1 MTRKICFIILVSIL
15 FVGFP
20 MEVNASNGRIDPSI
34 IQSCSGRQYGYH
46 GEDNHWH
53 QVNEETKKA
62 KGANLGTDWSCEK
75 NTENV
80 ILSRC
85 IDGDTAEFI
94 LDEKKITV
102 RFLAIDTPET
112 KHPTKGVEP
121 YGKEASDY
129 TCKTLTEANHIH
141 LEFDASSTKTDKYNR
156 YLAWIWADNRMIQ
169 EELIKQGLAKVAYL
183 YGDYKYTKELEQVQ
197 QTAQS
202 RKINIW
208 SDDTVITS
216 SKEEFIEDEEGEEYI
231 ESNNEES
238 KQNSKELIIDDTME
252 NLLVFLLV
260 ILIFIIYLI
269 HTSLKNKKK

>member
-1 MTRKICFIILVSIL
+1 
-15 FVGFP
+15 
-20 MEVNASNGRIDPSI
+20 MEVNASNGRIDPST

-62 KGANLGTDWSCEK
+62 KGSNLGTDWSCEK
-75 NTENV
+75 NTEKVNV
-80 ILSRC
+80 TLSRC

-94 LDEKKITV
+94 LDGKKVTV

-121 YGKEASDY
+121 YGLEASDY

-141 LEFDASSTKTDKYNR
+141 LEFDASSTRTDKYNR
-156 YLAWIWADNRMIQ
+156 YLAWIWADNSMIQ
-169 EELIKQGLAKVAYL
+169 TRLVEQGLAKVAYL
-183 YGDYKYTKELEQVQ
+183 YGDYKYTKELEQIQ

-208 SDDTVITS
+208 SDNTITTN
-216 SKEEFIEDEEGEEYI
+216 SKEEFIESEEEKEYTEDDKEETI
-231 ESNNEES
+231 QNN
-238 KQNSKELIIDDTME
+238 KELIMDDTTE
-252 NLLVFLLV
+252 NILVILLV
-260 ILIFIIYLI
+260 ILIFIMYLI
-269 HTSLKNKKK
+269 YTSLKSKKR